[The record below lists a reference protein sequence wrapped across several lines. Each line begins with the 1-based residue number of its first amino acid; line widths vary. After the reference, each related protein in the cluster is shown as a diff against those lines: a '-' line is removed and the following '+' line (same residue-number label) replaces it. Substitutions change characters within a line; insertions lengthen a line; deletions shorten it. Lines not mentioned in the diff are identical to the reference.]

1 MVWLLDPRLH
11 GSYEALKGGNS
22 LEAMEDF
29 TGGVTEFY
37 EITEAPKELYNIMR
51 KALKRGSLMS
61 CAIDVRILNEL
72 DAVLDLINICDASL
86 CVLYLKCTNYWAY
99 CYTLHLSVFVCT
111 FQIDYHF
118 LVSLSAGYINMP
130 ANESFIQMI
139 CSKSM
144 IIHLRR
150 KQMTGCIN

>member
-1 MVWLLDPRLH
+1 MMVWLLDPRLH

-99 CYTLHLSVFVCT
+99 CYTLHLCVCLH
-111 FQIDYHF
+111 ISDR
-118 LVSLSAGYINMP
+118 LSFFSQ
-130 ANESFIQMI
+130 SFCRLHQYA
-139 CSKSM
+139 SKWVLHSNDLFKK
-144 IIHLRR
+144 HDDSFKKETNDWLH
-150 KQMTGCIN
+150 

>member
-29 TGGVTEFY
+29 TGGLTEFY

-72 DAVLDLINICDASL
+72 DAVLDKNQLNLINISDASL
-86 CVLYLKCTNYWAY
+86 CVL
-99 CYTLHLSVFVCT
+99 
-111 FQIDYHF
+111 Q
-118 LVSLSAGYINMP
+118 
-130 ANESFIQMI
+130 
-139 CSKSM
+139 SK
-144 IIHLRR
+144 I
-150 KQMTGCIN
+150 

>member
-1 MVWLLDPRLH
+1 MFCLKSNTIILCHCRPAYACLDILSVCQKTVQGAKCDGLTSGSRLH

-61 CAIDVRILNEL
+61 CAIDVR
-72 DAVLDLINICDASL
+72 
-86 CVLYLKCTNYWAY
+86 T
-99 CYTLHLSVFVCT
+99 
-111 FQIDYHF
+111 
-118 LVSLSAGYINMP
+118 
-130 ANESFIQMI
+130 
-139 CSKSM
+139 
-144 IIHLRR
+144 
-150 KQMTGCIN
+150 